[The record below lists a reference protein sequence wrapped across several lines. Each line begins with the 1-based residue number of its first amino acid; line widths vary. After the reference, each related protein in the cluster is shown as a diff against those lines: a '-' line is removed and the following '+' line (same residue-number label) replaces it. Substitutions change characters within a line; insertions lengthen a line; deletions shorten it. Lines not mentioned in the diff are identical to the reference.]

1 MEINDIINKSI
12 KNGLSGGSAMVFQ
25 VSTLMWLRT
34 TMNYQFK
41 NGGGTLDTIK
51 LLYKEGG
58 VPRFY
63 RGYLFALMNGP
74 ISRFG
79 DTAMND
85 FAQRYFQDQNMMVRT
100 GIGSLG
106 ATSWRVLIMPNDACK
121 SHLQIHGK
129 EGLNILRGKIRTQ
142 GVPVLWNGAGA
153 SISANFIGHYPWF
166 LTYNYLQENIPK
178 WGDNRDMLRSM
189 AIGFSSSSISDT
201 VSNSIRVL
209 KINRQTSIESQS
221 YYQAFREIVKKEGTI
236 GFLTRGLKTKILIN
250 GIQSSMFVLIY
261 DKIKKIINQ

>member
-1 MEINDIINKSI
+1 MEINETIKKSI
-12 KNGLSGGSAMVFQ
+12 KNGFSGGSAMVFQ
-25 VSTLMWLRT
+25 VSSLMWLRT

-41 NGGGTLDTIK
+41 NGGGTFDTLK
-51 LLYKEGG
+51 LLYKDGG
-58 VPRFY
+58 IPRFY

-85 FAQRYFQDQNMMVRT
+85 FAQRYFENQNMFLRT
-100 GIGSLG
+100 AIGSLG
-106 ATSWRVLIMPNDACK
+106 ATTWRILIMPNDACK

-129 EGLNILRGKIRTQ
+129 EGLNILKGKIRKQ

-166 LTYNYLQENIPK
+166 LSYNYLQEKLPK
-178 WGDNRDMLRSM
+178 WNDGRDSLRSM
-189 AIGFSSSSISDT
+189 GIGFTSSTLSDT

-209 KINRQTSIESQS
+209 KINRQTSIESQT
-221 YYQAFREIVKKEGTI
+221 YTEAFRQIVKREGLLN
-236 GFLTRGLKTKILIN
+236 FMTRGLKTKILIN

-261 DKIKKIINQ
+261 DKLKKIMN

>member
-1 MEINDIINKSI
+1 MEINDILTKSI

-41 NGGGTLDTIK
+41 NGGGTWDTLK

-58 VPRFY
+58 IPRFY

-100 GIGSLG
+100 AIGSAG
-106 ATSWRVLIMPNDACK
+106 ATSWRIMIMPNDACK
-121 SHLQIHGK
+121 SHLQIHGR
-129 EGLNILRGKIRTQ
+129 EGLNILRNKIKSNGVRT
-142 GVPVLWNGAGA
+142 LWNGAGA
-153 SISANFIGHYPWF
+153 SIGANFIGHYPWF
-166 LTYNYLQENIPK
+166 LTYNYLSETLPK
-178 WGDNRDMLRSM
+178 YNDNRDMIRSM
-189 AIGFSSSSISDT
+189 GIGFTSSSISDT

-209 KINRQTSIESQS
+209 KINRQTSEIPVSYTESLKS
-221 YYQAFREIVKKEGTI
+221 IISKEGII
-236 GFLTRGLKTKILIN
+236 GFMTRGLKTKILIN
-250 GIQSSMFVLIY
+250 GLQSSMFVLIY
-261 DKIKKIINQ
+261 DKLKSLG